1 VRRPPREYGKLT
13 PELLVRAYAAGI
25 FPMAESGDD
34 PTVYWVDPPV
44 RGIVPIERF
53 HVPRRLARTVR
64 GEPFGIRCDR
74 AFAEVMRGCAEST
87 ESRPETWINDEI
99 RDAYTK
105 LHGLGL
111 AHSVE
116 CWRGDDLVG
125 GCYGVALGGVFF
137 GESMFSRA
145 TDASKVALV
154 QLAVR
159 LVHGGFRLMD
169 VQFVTPHLRQFG
181 AVEVPSRRYLQLLA
195 DALPVKAHFQSELA
209 PSVFGPAFESLT
221 QSSTQMS

>member
-1 VRRPPREYGKLT
+1 MRRPPREYGRLT

-34 PTVYWVDPPV
+34 PAIYWVAPPV
-44 RGIVPIERF
+44 RGIMPIEGF

-64 GEPFGIRCDR
+64 GEPFDIRCDG

-87 ESRPETWINDEI
+87 ESRPETWINAEI
-99 RDAYTK
+99 RNAYAE

-116 CWRGDDLVG
+116 CWRGGDLVG

-137 GESMFSRA
+137 GESMFSRT

-159 LVHGGFRLMD
+159 LIHGGFRLMD
-169 VQFVTPHLRQFG
+169 VQFVTPHLKQFG
-181 AVEVPSRRYLQLLA
+181 AVEVPSRRYLRLLA
-195 DALPVKAHFQSELA
+195 DALPVKARFQSELA
-209 PSVFGPAFESLT
+209 PSVFGAVFESLT
-221 QSSTQMS
+221 QSSTQTS

>member
-1 VRRPPREYGKLT
+1 MRRPPREYGRLT

-34 PTVYWVDPPV
+34 PAIYWVAPPV
-44 RGIVPIERF
+44 RGIMPIEGF

-64 GEPFGIRCDR
+64 GEPFDIRCDG
-74 AFAEVMRGCAEST
+74 AFTEVMRSCAEST
-87 ESRPETWINDEI
+87 ESRPETWINAEI
-99 RDAYTK
+99 RNAYAE

-116 CWRGDDLVG
+116 CWRGGDLVG

-137 GESMFSRA
+137 GESMFSRT

-159 LVHGGFRLMD
+159 LIHGGFRLMD
-169 VQFVTPHLRQFG
+169 VQFVTPHLKQFG
-181 AVEVPSRRYLQLLA
+181 AVEVPSRRYLRLLA
-195 DALPVKAHFQSELA
+195 DALPVKARFQSELA
-209 PSVFGPAFESLT
+209 PSVFGAIFESLT
-221 QSSTQMS
+221 QSSTQTS

>member
-1 VRRPPREYGKLT
+1 MRRPPREYGRLT

-34 PTVYWVDPPV
+34 PAVYWVNPPV
-44 RGIVPIERF
+44 RGVVPLARF

-64 GEPFGIRCDR
+64 GQPFDIRCDR
-74 AFAEVMRGCAEST
+74 AFAAVIRACAEST
-87 ESRPETWINDEI
+87 DSRPETWINGEI
-99 RDAYTK
+99 RDAYTE

-116 CWRGDDLVG
+116 CWHQGDLVG

-159 LVHGGFRLMD
+159 LIYGGFQLMD

-181 AVEVPSRRYLQLLA
+181 AVEVPNRRYLRLLA
-195 DALPVKAHFQSELA
+195 DALPVKAHFHSELT
-209 PSVFGPAFESLT
+209 PSVFGAVFEALT
-221 QSSTQMS
+221 QSSTQTS

>member
-1 VRRPPREYGKLT
+1 MRRPPREYGRLT

-34 PTVYWVDPPV
+34 PAVYWVNPPV
-44 RGIVPIERF
+44 RGVVPLARF

-64 GEPFGIRCDR
+64 GQPFDIRCDR
-74 AFAEVMRGCAEST
+74 AFAAVIRACAEST
-87 ESRPETWINDEI
+87 DSRPETWINGEI
-99 RDAYTK
+99 RDAYTE

-111 AHSVE
+111 AHSVK
-116 CWRGDDLVG
+116 CWHQGDLVG

-159 LVHGGFRLMD
+159 LIHGGFQLMD
-169 VQFVTPHLRQFG
+169 VQFVTPHQRPIG
-181 AVEVPSRRYLQLLA
+181 AVEVPNRRYLRLLA
-195 DALPVKAHFQSELA
+195 DALPVKAHFHSELT
-209 PSVFGPAFESLT
+209 PSVFGAVFEALT
-221 QSSTQMS
+221 QSSTQTS